1 MGQGSMQ
8 YKGNQ
13 IMQGVCAIAAL
24 GLLHAVAR
32 AQVPQGADAAMA
44 GPGVVVPPAQV
55 PACERRGPIHRL
67 FHHSAHTLQ
76 DKFIGYPDAFV
87 EPPLGFF
94 INEQLSLQV
103 GKADTHRFTLY
114 RTDFLPGTNVLS
126 PIGASRFNIMLKR
139 VGAWPG
145 PVTIEWTP
153 DQPAVAEAHRQAV
166 LAMLHQTGQPVI
178 PERVIVGPS
187 PYPGGLGI
195 EPAHFYNNMTI
206 RSQMASPA
214 FALPPIESSASGVR

>member
-1 MGQGSMQ
+1 MR
-8 YKGNQ
+8 KKAIR
-13 IMQGVCAIAAL
+13 IMRRSCAIAVV
-24 GLLHAVAR
+24 GLLAAVAR
-32 AQVPQGADAAMA
+32 AQAPEGPAAGIAGAGAAA
-44 GPGVVVPPAQV
+44 TPTAA

-67 FHHSAHTLQ
+67 FHHTAHTLQ

-87 EPPLGFF
+87 EPPLGFYV
-94 INEQLSLQV
+94 NEQLSLQV
-103 GKADTHRFTLY
+103 AKADPHRFTLY

-126 PIGASRFNIMLKR
+126 PIGASRFNIMINR

-153 DQPAVAEAHRQAV
+153 DQPAVAEARRQAV
-166 LAMLHQTGQPVI
+166 LAMLQRTGLPII
-178 PERVIVGPS
+178 PERVVVGPS

-195 EPAHFYNNMTI
+195 EPANFYNNMTI

-214 FALPPIESSASGVR
+214 FALPPTESSASGVR